1 MSDDD
6 EKPLNEKPQL
16 DSNVVCDV
24 SEKPSE
30 LNKERNKSGF
40 GGLPAID
47 TGLLLDVKP
56 EQTALEECFDE
67 NPTKINLGGQ
77 CKSLKSTSGLLD
89 QRSDLGSR
97 IG

>member
-6 EKPLNEKPQL
+6 ELPLNEKLQL
-16 DSNVVCDV
+16 DSKVVCDV

-56 EQTALEECFDE
+56 EKMALGECFDE
-67 NPTKINLGGQ
+67 NPTKTSYIGVGFKGHLNLNV
-77 CKSLKSTSGLLD
+77 SF
-89 QRSDLGSR
+89 
-97 IG
+97 